1 MAPARPS
8 GTSMPLRL
16 SAVHQSLASGTMQE
30 NGTST
35 RPASLAALPTVRRI
49 SLNRSAGGG
58 ASTFTAS
65 GPKSGCSQTKCPSAQ
80 RSTSASAS
88 RSGNWKLRGSGSFVS
103 TLISTN
109 TPQRAPL
116 ATMLLMRCAAASEKL
131 AGKLATT
138 STRYGSA
145 ISPAK
150 ALYSSIEWNSLRR
163 YTWMTFSMC
172 LVRSARRCSMW
183 LVSVQMRLA
192 TNCSSKSARCM
203 KAEKLSP
210 SPTGSMIV
218 KRTLPGG
225 IAVNRRSI
233 ALCMTSTARARPGP
247 SAFSNS
253 SERRGKGNS
262 TGSAKS
268 SLRRPKPLVLGH
280 AAVESRPA

>member
-1 MAPARPS
+1 M
-8 GTSMPLRL
+8 
-16 SAVHQSLASGTMQE
+16 MQE
-30 NGTST
+30 KGTST
-35 RPASLAALPTVRRI
+35 RPAVLRRAADGAENLLEPLGRRRRIDTRRPAARSRDAPRRNALPP
-49 SLNRSAGGG
+49 NRSA
-58 ASTFTAS
+58 S
-65 GPKSGCSQTKCPSAQ
+65 PSD
-80 RSTSASAS
+80 S

-103 TLISTN
+103 TLSSTN

-163 YTWMTFSMC
+163 YTWITFSMC
-172 LVRSARRCSMW
+172 LVRSASRCSMW
-183 LVSVQMRLA
+183 AVSVQMRLA

-225 IAVNRRSI
+225 MAVNSRSI
-233 ALCMTSTARARPGP
+233 ALCITSTARARPGP
-247 SAFSNS
+247 PAFSNN
-253 SERRGKGNS
+253 SERRG
-262 TGSAKS
+262 
-268 SLRRPKPLVLGH
+268 
-280 AAVESRPA
+280 